1 MVLWTTVHNLDITY
15 LAVLLSL
22 AMEKPKIHLPKSNE
36 TCEICDTVM
45 TYLKMFLAENE
56 TQVHDSDVY
65 IWQINCC
72 AFVQ

>member
-1 MVLWTTVHNLDITY
+1 
-15 LAVLLSL
+15 
-22 AMEKPKIHLPKSNE
+22 MEKPKIHLPKSNE

-45 TYLKMFLAENE
+45 TYLKMLLADNE

-65 IWQINCC
+65 IWQIDCC